1 MGIRFAVGK
10 LVELLYYEATVVDH
24 GDNSSL
30 DVSQMERHGI
40 DFLRRTLGHPL
51 KMSNSVRCVV
61 ASPNGMDSSSSA
73 ERFLVASRLWAEGIS
88 AEYLPQSGV
97 MMSILKRI
105 KEESIRDG
113 STSVSLCFFGCN
125 RSPAGLLTFCSLL
138 SFRLVRI
145 GR

>member
-51 KMSNSVRCVV
+51 KMSSSVQCIV
-61 ASPNGMDSSSSA
+61 ASPNGMDSSSSS
-73 ERFLVASRLWAEGIS
+73 ERFLVAAHLWSEGIS
-88 AEYLPQSGV
+88 AEYMPQSGV
-97 MMSILKRI
+97 MLSLLKRI
-105 KEESIRDG
+105 KEEAPFDFS
-113 STSVSLCFFGCN
+113 
-125 RSPAGLLTFCSLL
+125 
-138 SFRLVRI
+138 
-145 GR
+145 